1 MPFQGHVSGGK
12 GRGLIL
18 AYHAT
23 HTVPISLAHL
33 SLWGSHGCPNV
44 APGVWLTCVLVY
56 TPFKGWS
63 PLPRLISFT
72 HSPAPP
78 LLFPPPP
85 SSEDVQDLELKVDV
99 ASLERLLDFLARS
112 FMGGTDV
119 DKPLGLALDRLKQQE
134 WAQV

>member
-1 MPFQGHVSGGK
+1 MPQCGP
-12 GRGLIL
+12 RGL
-18 AYHAT
+18 AYLRFGIH
-23 HTVPISLAHL
+23 
-33 SLWGSHGCPNV
+33 
-44 APGVWLTCVLVY
+44 
-56 TPFKGWS
+56 PFNKGWP

-85 SSEDVQDLELKVDV
+85 SSEDVQELELKVDV